1 MDRKMRFACRL
12 VLLILTSATVP
23 TIVQPAAA
31 QSKTGQSKTWD
42 TNTMVNQAHNLMPED
57 LVRLRQQAEDGDA
70 RSQVLIG
77 LVYEMG
83 AAGITADPVQALAW
97 FNKAARQGIAWA
109 EMWAGD
115 FYYTGSPGVPKDLY
129 NAIEL
134 YKSAADHGEPSA
146 AFFVGRMYFFGEGV
160 VMNMA
165 EAAKWFR
172 RALPADPDLVG
183 KMVSLTEDPCG
194 TALCTGLRQILG
206 AMTTESAGQYAGEWD
221 DQTHEWDAVKV
232 LPDFD
237 RCGFTS
243 SDGSEQGDVRNY
255 FCDTEV
261 IAELAEGASMAQRTA
276 DDVEHALMAGWA
288 RTRGSDDSSNV
299 YFFTRDGFPRIRVSY
314 NTSIGD
320 APQRVTLLVGP

>member
-1 MDRKMRFACRL
+1 MRVTSRIAPLVVFA
-12 VLLILTSATVP
+12 ILACGSVNAQVP
-23 TIVQPAAA
+23 PNG
-31 QSKTGQSKTWD
+31 KPWD
-42 TNTMVNQAHNLMPED
+42 TNTLVNQAHNLTVEE
-57 LVRLRQQAEDGDA
+57 LERIRQQADDGDP
-70 RSQVLIG
+70 RSQALVG

-83 AAGITADPVQALAW
+83 AAGVMADPVQALAW
-97 FNKAARQGIAWA
+97 FNKAARQGVAWA

-183 KMVSLTEDPCG
+183 KMVSLAEDACDSP
-194 TALCTGLRQILG
+194 LCTGLRQILG
-206 AMTTESAGQYAGEWD
+206 AMATESAGQYAGEWD
-221 DQTHEWDAVKV
+221 DQTHEWDAVKM
-232 LPDFD
+232 LPEFD

-243 SDGSEQGDVRNY
+243 SDGSERGDVRNY

-261 IAELAEGASMAQRTA
+261 ITDVAQGAAAAERTA
-276 DDVEHALMAGWA
+276 DDVEHAMPAGWT
-288 RTRGSDDSSNV
+288 RTRGSGANSNI
-299 YFFTRDGFPRIRVSY
+299 YFFTRDGYSRIRVSY